1 MAAILIVDDDQT
13 IRDTLYDLFSE
24 RHLCH
29 VAETAEQALIW
40 LADDAYDVVITDISM
55 PGMSGVEL
63 VGYVRQQQPH
73 TPVIIISGINDEGHA
88 QGLLTLGVF
97 AYVLKPFR
105 LEEVEAYV
113 EGAIKQRRLWLEESN
128 QPS

>member
-13 IRDTLYDLFSE
+13 IRDTLYDLLSDT
-24 RHLCH
+24 HLCH
-29 VAETAEQALIW
+29 QAETAEQALVW

-63 VGYVRQQQPH
+63 LGHVRQSQPQ

-88 QGLLTLGVF
+88 KGLLRLGAY
-97 AYVLKPFR
+97 AYVLKPFK
-105 LEEVEAYV
+105 LEEVEASV
-113 EGAIKQRRLWLEESN
+113 EGALIERQRRLEN
-128 QPS
+128 G